1 MILTYCRTVLLYL
14 LLIFVVRLM
23 GKRQVGQLEPS
34 EFVVT
39 MLVANLASIPMQDG
53 GIPLFSG
60 AVPILTVLALE
71 LILSGLAVKSLGFRK
86 ILCGK
91 PVILIENGKILQ
103 KSLKKTRVSLDELTG
118 HLRQKDVLDPSQV
131 QYAILETNGSLSVF
145 PYPKYRPAS
154 AMDAGIEAK
163 KQYLPVTII
172 SDGSLIPENLPLAG
186 KDAAWV
192 QKVLQEHHATLKKTW
207 LLTVDKSDRILWIP
221 KEDCL

>member
-1 MILTYCRTVLLYL
+1 MILTYCRTIVLYL
-14 LLIFVVRLM
+14 ILILVIRLL

-34 EFVVT
+34 ELVVT
-39 MLVANLASIPMQDG
+39 MLLADLASIPMQDG

-60 AVPILTVLALE
+60 VLPIFTVLALE
-71 LILSGLAVKSLGFRK
+71 LILSVLSVKSLGLRK

-103 KSLKKTRVSLDELTG
+103 SSLRKTRISLDELAG

-154 AMDAGIEAK
+154 AMDAGIETK
-163 KQYLPVTII
+163 KQYMPITII
-172 SDGSLIPENLPLAG
+172 SDGSLLPENLTLAQ

-192 QKVLQEHHATLKKTW
+192 QRVLQEHHATLAKTW
-207 LLTVDKSDRILWIP
+207 LLTVDKSDHILWIP
-221 KEDCL
+221 KEECL